1 MEGTNNITQTIIDT
15 INTIFETLFASIDNN
30 LYSVLDEITFIN
42 SDILNDSNF
51 EKLFGTSTSNG
62 ILLIANSLLL
72 GFLLYYGFK
81 YLMSHITY
89 HKVDSP
95 FSFVIKIVV
104 FGICMNFSF
113 FIVQMLLDLN
123 SNISLAIRS
132 LGENLFGKNI
142 CFSELINT
150 INTKAS
156 IDTSS
161 LNIFSIDG
169 LIKSTLSISLLSLV
183 FSYSLRYI
191 MVKVF
196 VLLAPFAFISLCT
209 DNTSWFFKAWLKNL
223 FSLLFIQIIVSLV
236 LLILFSLDFDEDN
249 SNIFP
254 SEMDL
259 NILYEDDCLIIVN
272 KPAHMPVHPS
282 LNHYADSL
290 SNGLKF
296 YFNKINLKRKI
307 RPINR
312 LDKDTSGIVIFA
324 KNEYAQDRIRITSKI
339 YLAILTGHF
348 EGSSIIDKPIARK
361 DKSIIERC
369 IDENGEKAI
378 TEYSVIKN
386 FKIENEEF
394 SLVKCIL
401 HTGRT
406 HQIRVHMS
414 SINHPII
421 GDSLYGM
428 ESKYIDRQALH
439 AYKIKFIHP
448 ITKKEIEVTVPIPDD
463 IKNVLD
469 NTF

>member
-209 DNTSWFFKAWLKNL
+209 DNTCWFFKAWLKNL

-236 LLILFSLDFDEDN
+236 LLILFSLDFDDTN
-249 SNIFP
+249 
-254 SEMDL
+254 L
-259 NILYEDDCLIIVN
+259 
-272 KPAHMPVHPS
+272 
-282 LNHYADSL
+282 
-290 SNGLKF
+290 
-296 YFNKINLKRKI
+296 FNKFVYVGGVYALI
-307 RPINR
+307 R
-312 LDKDTSGIVIFA
+312 A
-324 KNEYAQDRIRITSKI
+324 
-339 YLAILTGHF
+339 
-348 EGSSIIDKPIARK
+348 
-361 DKSIIERC
+361 
-369 IDENGEKAI
+369 
-378 TEYSVIKN
+378 
-386 FKIENEEF
+386 
-394 SLVKCIL
+394 
-401 HTGRT
+401 
-406 HQIRVHMS
+406 
-414 SINHPII
+414 
-421 GDSLYGM
+421 
-428 ESKYIDRQALH
+428 
-439 AYKIKFIHP
+439 
-448 ITKKEIEVTVPIPDD
+448 
-463 IKNVLD
+463 
-469 NTF
+469 NTFVREFIGGVSTNVSQSVKSLIHK

>member
-1 MEGTNNITQTIIDT
+1 MESTNNITQTIIDT

-236 LLILFSLDFDEDN
+236 LLILFSLDFDDTN
-249 SNIFP
+249 
-254 SEMDL
+254 L
-259 NILYEDDCLIIVN
+259 
-272 KPAHMPVHPS
+272 
-282 LNHYADSL
+282 
-290 SNGLKF
+290 
-296 YFNKINLKRKI
+296 FNKFVYVGGVYALI
-307 RPINR
+307 R
-312 LDKDTSGIVIFA
+312 A
-324 KNEYAQDRIRITSKI
+324 
-339 YLAILTGHF
+339 
-348 EGSSIIDKPIARK
+348 
-361 DKSIIERC
+361 
-369 IDENGEKAI
+369 
-378 TEYSVIKN
+378 
-386 FKIENEEF
+386 
-394 SLVKCIL
+394 
-401 HTGRT
+401 
-406 HQIRVHMS
+406 
-414 SINHPII
+414 
-421 GDSLYGM
+421 
-428 ESKYIDRQALH
+428 
-439 AYKIKFIHP
+439 
-448 ITKKEIEVTVPIPDD
+448 
-463 IKNVLD
+463 
-469 NTF
+469 NTFVREFIGGVSTNVSQSVKSLIHK